1 MSLPNWGASPEVITE
16 VGVAVGPEAA
26 GSRLSDEQAA
36 LAARLDWQVKNS
48 DLVVEAFAHR
58 SWCAEHAHQVPNERL
73 EFLGDAV
80 LGLIVTDY
88 LFRNYPDLPEGEL
101 AKTRAAVVNSTSLA
115 SVARELHLG
124 DALLLGKGEDS
135 SGGRSKL
142 SILAD
147 ATEALIG
154 AIYQDAGY
162 AVVQRVVLGLLA
174 ERVAEAAIGPGGED
188 YKTRLQE
195 FCAQSLDE
203 LPVYKVSDR
212 GPDHAKVFYAEVFV
226 GGRSRGHGQGR
237 SKKQAEQ
244 VAARQAWH
252 LLAAEVPEA
261 EGAEEADVAGP
272 DGVWGPGAAVAE
284 D

>member
-1 MSLPNWGASPEVITE
+1 MQ
-16 VGVAVGPEAA
+16 
-26 GSRLSDEQAA
+26 R
-36 LAARLDWQVKNS
+36 
-48 DLVVEAFAHR
+48 
-58 SWCAEHAHQVPNERL
+58 
-73 EFLGDAV
+73 FLCT
-80 LGLIVTDY
+80 GL
-88 LFRNYPDLPEGEL
+88 
-101 AKTRAAVVNSTSLA
+101 
-115 SVARELHLG
+115 
-124 DALLLGKGEDS
+124 
-135 SGGRSKL
+135 
-142 SILAD
+142 
-147 ATEALIG
+147 
-154 AIYQDAGY
+154 
-162 AVVQRVVLGLLA
+162 VVLGLLA

-261 EGAEEADVAGP
+261 EGAAEADVAGP
-272 DGVWGPGAAVAE
+272 DGVWGPGAAVAA